1 MCGSV
6 LWGWW
11 CVFCVWV
18 TFHNVE
24 GYIWRCIRFFNMA
37 IVSRLW
43 LEVVYVV
50 CFVEVFMCGKEEYVV
65 CRLQFPCM
73 PKSFSSISHKSSKL
87 G

>member
-1 MCGSV
+1 
-6 LWGWW
+6 
-11 CVFCVWV
+11 
-18 TFHNVE
+18 
-24 GYIWRCIRFFNMA
+24 MA

-43 LEVVYVV
+43 LEVVSVV